1 MAGATRRG
9 GLLGGASVLAAAL
22 AFMGVPAASAQDI
35 GWSSVADIDN
45 YAWIDRA
52 DSMNEAVGESPP
64 DFAFTYDG
72 QEVWA
77 WTLGDGSA
85 LIVEQQWDGPRSYY
99 FDAGSDAPFLVRR
112 AASDAPGTQGD
123 VEVAGPELSFGY
135 ARGAMAIVYTDD
147 GGVLRPEHAG
157 IYAGEALADWERG
170 RQLRRAMRNRP
181 VRRDV
186 SLSLWFDFGTYW
198 FDWNR
203 RWDEGKRRHSGWW
216 KHRNRPDWVRWRHR
230 YDGERQRRRDQAE
243 RFRRWREGGF
253 QGQPPGRYRPPSGDW
268 TGGRPRPGHG
278 AHDGRPRG
286 GFAEGVMGTRPR
298 PNPPGQG
305 DGTGSTNPRGPRGEG
320 NWGGRPRPGAAV
332 PPPAPVPGVV
342 VAPPGPPV
350 IRPDRPTRPGWGG
363 NRPRPEPA
371 PVPAPAAVVPPA
383 PTVAPAPAVTRP
395 ERPDR
400 PAYFPRGERPVRV
413 APSPDGNG
421 GTWRPTP
428 APRSFTP
435 PPAPV
440 YRAPAPPPPAPVYRA
455 PPPPPPTPVYRA
467 PPPPPP
473 PASPRVERSVDN
485 R

>member
-1 MAGATRRG
+1 MAGRTRRG
-9 GLLGGASVLAAAL
+9 GLLVGASALAAAL
-22 AFMGVPAASAQDI
+22 AFMGAPAATAQDI
-35 GWSSVADIDN
+35 GWASVADIDN

-52 DSMNEAVGESPP
+52 DSMNEAIGESPP

-112 AASDAPGTQGD
+112 AASDAPGTQGE
-123 VEVAGPELSFGY
+123 VEVAGPQLSFGY
-135 ARGAMAIVYTDD
+135 ARGAVAIVYTDD

-157 IYAGEALADWERG
+157 MYTGEALADWERG

-181 VRRDV
+181 VWRDV
-186 SLSLWFDFGTYW
+186 SVSLWFDFGTYW

-203 RWDEGKRRHSGWW
+203 RWNDGKRRHAGWW
-216 KHRNRPDWVRWRHR
+216 KHRNRPGWDRWHHR

-253 QGQPPGRYRPPSGDW
+253 QGRPPGRYRPPSGDW
-268 TGGRPRPGHG
+268 TGGRPRPGNG
-278 AHDGRPRG
+278 ANDGRPRG
-286 GFAEGVMGTRPR
+286 RFVDGVMGTRPR

-305 DGTGSTNPRGPRGEG
+305 SGTEAANPRPPRGNR
-320 NWGGRPRPGAAV
+320 NWSGRPRPGAAV
-332 PPPAPVPGVV
+332 PTPAPAPGAV
-342 VAPPGPPV
+342 VAPPAPPSPPV
-350 IRPDRPTRPGWGG
+350 VRPDRPTRPGWGG
-363 NRPRPEPA
+363 ARPRPVPMPA
-371 PVPAPAAVVPPA
+371 PDAVAPPA
-383 PTVAPAPAVTRP
+383 PPAPSVGRP

-413 APSPDGNG
+413 APNPGGNG
-421 GTWRPTP
+421 FGGRPAPAARPSFTPPAP

-435 PPAPV
+435 PPAP
-440 YRAPAPPPPAPVYRA
+440 AYRA
-455 PPPPPPTPVYRA
+455 PPPPPPTAPVYRA

-473 PASPRVERSVDN
+473 PASPRVERSIDN